1 MSNARYIEID
11 STYRNRNEWPNPA
24 EFEILISQSGRKD
37 KLNAEDPVSLAAPI
51 GISWSPT
58 GSSSGSPTGF
68 NQAGGLRKIL
78 ASVKE
83 IIVGNAGDQKT
94 TIQVENKTTSDLFNN
109 IEGYYNGIVLKNKTQ
124 STPISI
130 NAQIASRITS
140 FVYLGKISTDKYRYQ
155 ITVDSA
161 IRFDKDDEI
170 EINDPTLT
178 TLTDY
183 SYFFVPNGRIGSNA
197 YSGYI
202 LYNETINAYKNIL
215 GYDSVTKLVK
225 VDNPS
230 TSWLS
235 DKLSIRKQAPIYIK
249 NSDIDNTEFS
259 ASVFSIK
266 NTFSDEPNTY
276 KNSYVKRGDETR
288 RIVRYETFSGKGTII
303 TINLTTNTTT
313 IQFPNNASIVNGF
326 YNNSYIQIGGQ
337 TKKIISY
344 NGDTN
349 VDARTATVSSPSIGS
364 VGSVVDFTF
373 HSIFV
378 NPPFDSD
385 ITSSTPL
392 EILPFSH
399 DNHNPFVYTGS
410 MVSHQEAVCYQVELM
425 DLILPNK
432 ILNCGFGSRIAFYPY
447 LYVELTNISGA
458 NVGMK
463 NTIYSNNPNATSM
476 IFRVPIY
483 DVQNPIASA
492 FVKLDG
498 DGMVQT
504 VKFKPNESIF
514 FSVHLPNGELFK
526 VLEAENYGPQVPNPD
541 IQISA
546 LFSFKRV

>member
-37 KLNAEDPVSLAAPI
+37 KLNADDPVSLAAPI

-68 NQAGGLRKIL
+68 NQAGGLTKIL
-78 ASVKE
+78 ATVKE
-83 IIVGNAGDQKT
+83 IIAGNAGDQKT
-94 TIQVENKTTSDLFNN
+94 TIQVENKTASDIFNN
-109 IEGYYNGIVLKNKTQ
+109 IEGYYNGVVLKNITQ
-124 STPISI
+124 STAISI

-140 FVYLGKISTDKYRYQ
+140 FVYLGKTSTGKYTYQ

-161 IRFDKDDEI
+161 IKFDKNDDI

-183 SYFFVPNGRIGSNA
+183 SYFFIPNGRIGSNA

-202 LYNETINAYKNIL
+202 LYNDTQNSYKKIL

-225 VDNPS
+225 IDKEPS
-230 TSWLS
+230 WLLS
-235 DKLSIRKQAPIYIK
+235 DKFSIRKQPPIQIK
-249 NSDIDNTEFS
+249 TTDIDNTTEFS
-259 ASVFSIK
+259 TSVFSIK

-276 KNSYVKRGDETR
+276 KNSYVKRGNETR

-303 TINLTTNTTT
+303 TTTT
-313 IQFPNNASIVNGF
+313 IQFPNNASNVNGF
-326 YNNSYIQIGGQ
+326 YNNAYIQISGQ
-337 TKKIISY
+337 ARKIISY
-344 NGDTN
+344 NFDPTKLIG
-349 VDARTATVSSPSIGS
+349 TATVSISLPLLPAS
-364 VGSVVDFTF
+364 VDFSF
-373 HSIFV
+373 HSVFV

-425 DLILPNK
+425 DLVLPNK

-526 VLEAENYGPQVPNPD
+526 VLEEENYGPQVPNPD

-546 LFSFKRV
+546 LFSFKRI

>member
-51 GISWSPT
+51 GISWY
-58 GSSSGSPTGF
+58 PTGF
-68 NQAGGLRKIL
+68 NQGSNPIKNKIEVEVI
-78 ASVKE
+78 AP
-83 IIVGNAGDQKT
+83 NNTGDLKT
-94 TIQVENKTTSDLFNN
+94 TIEVTTTSNSYLLNN
-109 IEGYYNGIVLKNKTQ
+109 IEGYYNGTVLRNTTQ
-124 STPISI
+124 DMTGATPVT
-130 NAQIASRITS
+130 SRITS
-140 FVYLGKISTDKYRYQ
+140 LDYLGSSSSNSNMYQ
-155 ITVDSA
+155 ITVDGA
-161 IRFDKDDEI
+161 IKFKLSDTI
-170 EINDPTLT
+170 EINDPTLIT
-178 TLTDY
+178 SDY

-235 DKLSIRKQAPIYIK
+235 NKLSIRKQAPIYIK

-303 TINLTTNTTT
+303 TTNPTTNTT

-349 VDARTATVSSPSIGS
+349 VDARTATVSYSPLIGS

>member
-58 GSSSGSPTGF
+58 GSPTGF
-68 NQAGGLRKIL
+68 SQGNGVGTITAT
-78 ASVKE
+78 VEE
-83 IIVGNAGDQKT
+83 IAVGNAGDQKT
-94 TIQVENKTTSDLFNN
+94 TIQVKTTSVSFNN

-124 STPISI
+124 STAISI
-130 NAQIASRITS
+130 KAQIASRITS
-140 FVYLGKISTDKYRYQ
+140 FVYLGKISTDYRYQ
-155 ITVDSA
+155 ITVDGA
-161 IRFDKDDEI
+161 IKFDLGDTI
-170 EINDPTLT
+170 EINDPTLIT
-178 TLTDY
+178 DDY

-235 DKLSIRKQAPIYIK
+235 NKLSIRKQAPIYIK
-249 NSDIDNTEFS
+249 SSDIDNTS
-259 ASVFSIK
+259 VSVFSIK
-266 NTFSDEPNTY
+266 NTFSDEQNAY
-276 KNSYVKRGDETR
+276 QNSYVKMGDKTR
-288 RIVRYETFSGKGTII
+288 RIVRYETFSGRGTIKS
-303 TINLTTNTTT
+303 LTT
-313 IQFPNNASIVNGF
+313 IQFPNNASNVNGF
-326 YNNSYIQIGGQ
+326 YNNAYIQIQGQ
-337 TKKIISY
+337 TTTQITSY
-344 NGDTN
+344 NGDTDLN
-349 VDARTATVSSPSIGS
+349 PRTATVANNFSVSSGS
-364 VGSVVDFTF
+364 FDFTF

-378 NPPFDSD
+378 NPPFDSN
-385 ITSSTPL
+385 IQGPV

-410 MVSHQEAVCYQVELM
+410 MVSQQEAVCYQVELM

>member
-37 KLNAEDPVSLAAPI
+37 KLNADDPVSLATPI

-68 NQAGGLRKIL
+68 NQYGG
-78 ASVKE
+78 SGT
-83 IIVGNAGDQKT
+83 IVAKVIGITGANAGDQKK
-94 TIQVENKTTSDLFNN
+94 TIQVVNKNNNNLFNN
-109 IEGYYNGIVLKNKTQ
+109 IEGYYNGVVLKNITQ
-124 STPISI
+124 STA
-130 NAQIASRITS
+130 NTQIASRITS
-140 FVYLGKISTDKYRYQ
+140 FVYLGQISTDTYRYQ
-155 ITVDSA
+155 ITVDEA
-161 IRFDKDDEI
+161 IKFDTDDEI
-170 EINDPTLT
+170 QINDPTLT

-183 SYFFVPNGRIGSNA
+183 SYFFIPNGRIGSNA

-202 LYNETINAYKNIL
+202 LYNDTQNSYKKIL
-215 GYDSVTKLVK
+215 GYDSITKLVK
-225 VDNPS
+225 IDTAPS
-230 TSWLS
+230 WLLS
-235 DKLSIRKQAPIYIK
+235 DKLSIRKQAPIQIK
-249 NSDIDNTEFS
+249 TSDIDNTTEFS
-259 ASVFSIK
+259 TSVFSIK

-276 KNSYVKRGDETR
+276 KNSYVKRGNETR
-288 RIVRYETFSGKGTII
+288 RIVRYETFSGKATII
-303 TINLTTNTTT
+303 NSTT
-313 IQFPNNASIVNGF
+313 IQFPNNASNVNGF
-326 YNNSYIQIGGQ
+326 YNNAYIQISGQ
-337 TKKIISY
+337 ARKIISY
-344 NGDTN
+344 NFDPTKLIG
-349 VDARTATVSSPSIGS
+349 TATVSNSLSPLSGS
-364 VGSVVDFTF
+364 VDFTF
-373 HSIFV
+373 HSVFV
-378 NPPFDSD
+378 NPPFDSN
-385 ITSSTPL
+385 ITASTPL

-410 MVSHQEAVCYQVELM
+410 MVSQQEAVCYQVELM

-526 VLEAENYGPQVPNPD
+526 VLEEENYGPQVPNPD

>member
-37 KLNAEDPVSLAAPI
+37 KLNADDPVSLATPI

-68 NQAGGLRKIL
+68 NQYGG
-78 ASVKE
+78 SGT
-83 IIVGNAGDQKT
+83 IVAKVIGITGANAGDQKK
-94 TIQVENKTTSDLFNN
+94 TIQVVNKNNNNLFNN
-109 IEGYYNGIVLKNKTQ
+109 IEGYYNGVVLKNITQ
-124 STPISI
+124 STA
-130 NAQIASRITS
+130 NTQIASRITS
-140 FVYLGKISTDKYRYQ
+140 FVYLGQISTDTYRYQ
-155 ITVDSA
+155 ITVDEA
-161 IRFDKDDEI
+161 IKFDTDDEI
-170 EINDPTLT
+170 QINDPTLT

-183 SYFFVPNGRIGSNA
+183 SYFFIPNGRIGSNA

-202 LYNETINAYKNIL
+202 LYNETQNSYKKIL
-215 GYDSVTKLVK
+215 GYDSITKLVK
-225 VDNPS
+225 IDKAPS
-230 TSWLS
+230 WLLS
-235 DKLSIRKQAPIYIK
+235 DKFSIRKQAPIQIK
-249 NSDIDNTEFS
+249 TSDIDNTADFS
-259 ASVFSIK
+259 TSVFSIK

-276 KNSYVKRGDETR
+276 KNSYVKRGNETR

-303 TINLTTNTTT
+303 TSTT
-313 IQFPNNASIVNGF
+313 IQFPNNASNVNGF
-326 YNNSYIQIGGQ
+326 YNNAYIQISGQ
-337 TKKIISY
+337 ARKIISY
-344 NGDTN
+344 NFDPTKLIG
-349 VDARTATVSSPSIGS
+349 TATVSNSLSPLSGS
-364 VGSVVDFTF
+364 VDFTF
-373 HSIFV
+373 HSVFV
-378 NPPFDSD
+378 NPPFDSN
-385 ITSSTPL
+385 ITASTPL

-410 MVSHQEAVCYQVELM
+410 MVSQQEAVCYQVELM

-526 VLEAENYGPQVPNPD
+526 VLEEENYGPQVPNPD